1 MKAVKA
7 PPGQADPTYAEL
19 RQAGRMLA
27 SRLQREIRVYEERYE
42 IPSDRLE
49 EALVRG
55 EIRET
60 AEVANWVIAYRT
72 LRNLADER
80 QTRPK

>member
-7 PPGQADPTYAEL
+7 LPGQADPTSAEL

-27 SRLQREIRVYEERYE
+27 SRLRREIRVYEVRYE

-49 EALVRG
+49 DALVRG

-60 AEVANWVIAYRT
+60 AEVANWVIAYRM

-80 QTRPK
+80 QTRPE

>member
-7 PPGQADPTYAEL
+7 LPGQADPTSAEL

-27 SRLQREIRVYEERYE
+27 SRLRREIRVYEERYE

-49 EALVRG
+49 DALVRG

-60 AEVANWVIAYRT
+60 AEVANWVIAYRM

-80 QTRPK
+80 QTRPE